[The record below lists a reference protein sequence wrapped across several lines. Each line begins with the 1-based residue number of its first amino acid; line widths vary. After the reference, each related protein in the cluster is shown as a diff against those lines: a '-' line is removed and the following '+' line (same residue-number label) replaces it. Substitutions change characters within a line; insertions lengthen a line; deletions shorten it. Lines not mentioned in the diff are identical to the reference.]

1 MRWRWIMC
9 GILVLLSGCIPPPS
23 TAQNKAFVHKLVGYC
38 AEVDKQ
44 MAIIQ
49 KSPANTRP
57 GKIADQLDN
66 FASKARSQHP
76 PKANRQQLDALLA
89 AFDDA
94 ARQYRTAQTAL
105 ANGNVN
111 AAHVA
116 IKQANSTM
124 KRADSAAVRYGM
136 PHLKNCP
143 KALGGHRQSP
153 PPGQVA
159 GGWQLGSVMQLAV
172 QQAPAAALGGRIWV
186 VGGLIGAEQSTAKT
200 EVYDPTVHTWGFG
213 PSLPVPLNHAMM
225 VNYQGSLWV
234 IGGFVP
240 RGSNPTAG
248 DSARVWILNKDQH
261 GWHAGPPIR
270 HARAAAAAAVVGNKI
285 VVAGGRTGDPGKL
298 VGPTEVYDGTSWHD
312 TAAIPIL
319 GDHLGAASD
328 GKYLYAVGGQK
339 LASTDITAAVQRFN
353 PATGRWTT
361 PTHLQTAATNVGAAV
376 IGGRLI
382 TFGGEN
388 LGGVFNTVRA
398 YNLATTTW
406 SDLPNLHDARHG
418 MGVAVIGHALY
429 AVGGAAKPGHHDS
442 TRTLQVLRLPR

>member
-1 MRWRWIMC
+1 
-9 GILVLLSGCIPPPS
+9 
-23 TAQNKAFVHKLVGYC
+23 
-38 AEVDKQ
+38 
-44 MAIIQ
+44 
-49 KSPANTRP
+49 
-57 GKIADQLDN
+57 
-66 FASKARSQHP
+66 
-76 PKANRQQLDALLA
+76 
-89 AFDDA
+89 
-94 ARQYRTAQTAL
+94 
-105 ANGNVN
+105 
-111 AAHVA
+111 
-116 IKQANSTM
+116 
-124 KRADSAAVRYGM
+124 
-136 PHLKNCP
+136 
-143 KALGGHRQSP
+143 
-153 PPGQVA
+153 
-159 GGWQLGSVMQLAV
+159 
-172 QQAPAAALGGRIWV
+172 V
-186 VGGLIGAEQSTAKT
+186 VGGLTGAEQSTTKT

-248 DSARVWILNKDQH
+248 DSARVWILNKA
-261 GWHAGPPIR
+261 GNRWNPGPPLR

-298 VGPTEVYDGTSWHD
+298 VGPTEVYDGTSWRD
-312 TAAIPIL
+312 TTAIPIP

-339 LASTDITAAVQRFN
+339 LTSADITAAVQRFN

-406 SDLPNLHDARHG
+406 SDLPSLHDARHG

-429 AVGGAAKPGHHDS
+429 AVGGAGKPGHHDS
-442 TRTLQVLRLPR
+442 TRTLQVLRLRR